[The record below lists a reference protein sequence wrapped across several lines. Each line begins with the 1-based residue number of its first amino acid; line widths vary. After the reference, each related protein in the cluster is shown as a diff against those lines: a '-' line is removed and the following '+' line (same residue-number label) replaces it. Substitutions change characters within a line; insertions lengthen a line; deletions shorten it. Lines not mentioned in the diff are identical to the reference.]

1 MAAVALTR
9 YCITPF
15 VWSQPETVRIRLGVS
30 LLFSEAKEDGAKH
43 VVPGFQLL
51 QCLPQILSLNQQDS
65 MFFICHL

>member
-43 VVPGFQLL
+43 LEPATLF
-51 QCLPQILSLNQQDS
+51 
-65 MFFICHL
+65 